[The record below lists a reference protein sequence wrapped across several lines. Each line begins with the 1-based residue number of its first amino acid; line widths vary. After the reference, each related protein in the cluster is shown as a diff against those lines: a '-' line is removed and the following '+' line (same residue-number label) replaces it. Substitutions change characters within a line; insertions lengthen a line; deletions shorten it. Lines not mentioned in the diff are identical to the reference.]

1 MAKFDDDDDGGDVPQ
16 DIEALKKRHRELE
29 KDKHTA
35 EANQRTAE
43 EQLKRLKAEA
53 REKYGTDDLEEL
65 KRKLAEMK
73 QQNLTRRREYQGHL
87 DQIEAKLGEI
97 EQKYAGQG

>member
-1 MAKFDDDDDGGDVPQ
+1 MAKFDDDDDDEAPQ
-16 DIEALKKRHRELE
+16 DIEALKKRHRELDRE
-29 KDKHTA
+29 KTTA

-65 KRKLAEMK
+65 KRKLEEMK
-73 QQNLTRRREYQGHL
+73 QQNVTKRREYQGHL